1 MRGDLALAKQRHNDA
16 LAIRIALGEK
26 GTAAEG
32 RSALAVIALE
42 EGRAADAQKLASDAA
57 AVFAGQSAPDN
68 EAMARATLAVAL
80 QAQGRRARAAREIER
95 AQLLVRNPQPVLA
108 RLPVTIAAARVTS
121 QTDPGAALKSLE
133 AIRDE
138 AVQRGIPRSEYDARR
153 AMAEIEGRRSL
164 IAGAKLIETLRKDAK
179 ERGFGLYAR

>member
-1 MRGDLALAKQRHNDA
+1 
-16 LAIRIALGEK
+16 
-26 GTAAEG
+26 
-32 RSALAVIALE
+32 
-42 EGRAADAQKLASDAA
+42 
-57 AVFAGQSAPDN
+57 
-68 EAMARATLAVAL
+68 MARATLAVAL

-95 AQLLVRNPQPVLA
+95 AQLLVRNPQHVLA

-138 AVQRGIPRSEYDARR
+138 VVQRGMPRSEYDARR
-153 AMAEIEGRRSL
+153 AMAEIERRHSL